1 MSNRR
6 LMYGAEL
13 NSPTEIDL
21 YYGYRRDIGRTKMN
35 VEQVQEEQTNYIY
48 IYLIISPKGT
58 MIQNEHIKIMG

>member
-48 IYLIISPKGT
+48 IYI
-58 MIQNEHIKIMG
+58 

>member
-1 MSNRR
+1 
-6 LMYGAEL
+6 MYGAEL

-48 IYLIISPKGT
+48 IFNYITKRYYDT
-58 MIQNEHIKIMG
+58 K